1 MQSRN
6 ISPNVNQDLLNN
18 IKGISSCYH
27 CQENN
32 IIYDEDRDEI
42 YCFDCGTV
50 LRQGLTDY
58 TPGLGAFPSTDQ
70 SNKRKEILEE
80 VKNKGRTA

>member
-1 MQSRN
+1 MLPIGIN
-6 ISPNVNQDLLNN
+6 PDISSNLNNPVPIN

-32 IIYDEDRDEI
+32 IIYDGDRDEI

-58 TPGLGAFPSTDQ
+58 QPYPKF
-70 SNKRKEILEE
+70 E
-80 VKNKGRTA
+80 VDNVYDKCHYESIIELLKK